1 MIYLCFFYVLHLR
14 FIYDLRFL
22 WFCIYVFLFYL
33 WFFLCFL
40 MVLCTLLLCVLY
52 DFPLPGLAL
61 ALETHGFAKE
71 ILGKELKTHEF
82 PREA

>member
-1 MIYLCFFYVLHLR
+1 
-14 FIYDLRFL
+14 
-22 WFCIYVFLFYL
+22 
-33 WFFLCFL
+33 
-40 MVLCTLLLCVLY
+40 MVLCTLLLCFFFFY

-71 ILGKELKTHEF
+71 VLGKELKTHEF